1 MLRRNKGLRINPI
14 LATLSGIKARVPEVT
29 CSSISDPRGTGC
41 GGLRARSP
49 RETTQGATLSALPH
63 RTEPLFDSSSDR
75 ADARPDHVARIRPV
89 TAAALFG
96 GLVGLAIGCA
106 YLGGSVAKATT
117 VRAQAER
124 LEGATA
130 AGFTEEALAAAA
142 GGLNASALAI
152 ARRHDPYTVAGS
164 AQRDRQAELLTARL
178 EQLRAANGS
187 ADLRRADLN
196 TLADAARPFRLANA
210 LDASRDLECLT
221 QAAYYEARGEGSDGM
236 RAVVQ
241 VVLNRARHSA
251 FPNSVCGVVFQGSGR
266 RIGCQFSFTCDGSL
280 RGRPNTAAWN
290 RARDIASAALSGG
303 VYAGVGNATHFHT
316 TAVAPRW
323 RNSLVRVN
331 QVGSHVFYRFG
342 GRAGSS
348 TAFSYA
354 ARPSTANDGAQLVQA
369 SLDPSTPLRQAGQ
382 AIAYTALLAQEGLSD
397 TTPATTAESAA
408 AAAPS
413 APAVAPAPLAADSAS
428 TAAASPSA

>member
-1 MLRRNKGLRINPI
+1 M
-14 LATLSGIKARVPEVT
+14 
-29 CSSISDPRGTGC
+29 
-41 GGLRARSP
+41 
-49 RETTQGATLSALPH
+49 
-63 RTEPLFDSSSDR
+63 
-75 ADARPDHVARIRPV
+75 
-89 TAAALFG
+89 FG
-96 GLVGLAIGCA
+96 GLLGLAIGCA
-106 YLGGSVAKATT
+106 YLGGSVARATT

-142 GGLNASALAI
+142 GGLDASALAI

-178 EQLRAANGS
+178 EQLRGGEDRS
-187 ADLRRADLN
+187 DLRRASLTSLSD
-196 TLADAARPFRLANA
+196 TARPFRLSNA

-241 VVLNRARHSA
+241 VVLNRARHPA
-251 FPNSVCGVVFQGSGR
+251 FPNSVCGVVFQGSNR
-266 RIGCQFSFTCDGSL
+266 RVGCQFSFTCDGSL
-280 RGRPNTAAWN
+280 RGRPNQGAWN
-290 RARDIASAALSGG
+290 RARDIASAALSGA
-303 VYAGVGNATHFHT
+303 VYGGVGNATHFHT

-331 QVGSHVFYRFG
+331 QVGSHIFYRFG

-354 ARPSTANDGAQLVQA
+354 ARPSSGAELQRTVHA
-369 SLDPSTPLRQAGQ
+369 GIDPSASLRQAGE
-382 AIAYTALLAQEGLSD
+382 AIAYSALLAQEAQADADVSN
-397 TTPATTAESAA
+397 TTPAGPPASPEPAPAT
-408 AAAPS
+408 PS
-413 APAVAPAPLAADSAS
+413 ATSTADSAS
-428 TAAASPSA
+428 VLTPTT